1 MAAPDKPARVERTFY
16 PDGSP
21 KEEIHYR
28 GESCHG
34 PWRAWHENGVL
45 KREWFYDRHV
55 FADGVH
61 RSWHDNGRLAFQL
74 TTRNG
79 YIITEESYSRS
90 GKRVPTLQE
99 QVVAHERKFI
109 ERAAEKARAATPS
122 KRGRRIAEEEAKRS
136 KALIERLLATRTAPA
151 REWLGES
158 DGDVGRT
165 LGELDHAAS
174 VVLVD
179 LLHDLGAAEVLA
191 VEIQADD
198 FLPAQTTNHLVVVLP
213 TDAAPRARL
222 ISFANRLARRQGFT
236 SDSDWGQTHIY
247 MMLC

>member
-1 MAAPDKPARVERTFY
+1 MTAADKPIRVERTFY

-45 KREWFYDRHV
+45 QREWFYDRHA

-61 RSWHDNGRLAFQL
+61 RSWHDNGKLAHQL

-79 YIITEESYSRS
+79 ITITEEAFSRS

-99 QVVAHERKFI
+99 QVIADERKFI
-109 ERAAEKARAATPS
+109 ERAAEKARAATPP

-136 KALIERLLATRTAPA
+136 KTLIVRLLATRTAPA
-151 REWLGES
+151 REWLSES
-158 DGDVGRT
+158 PGDVGRT

-179 LLHDLGAAEVLA
+179 LLHDLGAVEVLA

-213 TDAAPRARL
+213 TDAAPRARV
-222 ISFANRLARRQGFT
+222 IDFARRFARRQGFT
-236 SDSDWGQTHIY
+236 SEGEWGQSHVY